1 MMIVLR
7 PDVIPTYYSYW
18 FRGHHHTYCTTPQT
32 DFPKRFIE
40 TDSFWLSFWFSVR
53 TIRYGRC
60 AMLYHQAS
68 TIKQPICE
76 YVLHRAGKV
85 RQHQRDSIGRA
96 LRKCIGGNVVADI
109 CGRLVQINLSIV
121 YSINCVWPH
130 HILCEEYYGKKVN
143 AADKRFVDS
152 MQNNSKQQHQTIH
165 RADRSI
171 HEQGGFVVICGR
183 IFVFN
188 IAICNR

>member
-32 DFPKRFIE
+32 DFESQSIHWDRQ
-40 TDSFWLSFWFSVR
+40 LL
-53 TIRYGRC
+53 TIVLILRSHYSIWSMRD
-60 AMLYHQAS
+60 AIPSSRHHQTA
-68 TIKQPICE
+68 ICE

-85 RQHQRDSIGRA
+85 SIGRA
-96 LRKCIGGNVVADI
+96 LRKCSGGNVVADI

-130 HILCEEYYGKKVN
+130 HILCEEYYGKKWMRPII
-143 AADKRFVDS
+143 DIVDS
-152 MQNNSKQQHQTIH
+152 MQCKRTASSSSRPSIGQTDGFMS
-165 RADRSI
+165 RMS
-171 HEQGGFVVICGR
+171 GFVVICGQ
-183 IFVFN
+183 ILVLN